1 MSSSPQYV
9 TSPVETV
16 GRSRRSLPVDRDRA
30 LPEAGSSVL
39 VSVYVWRFSAFAL
52 LLLAAGW
59 PAAGA
64 TNPQSLWPPEPLLE
78 MRVPFGPT
86 AFPSDSRSYLVYELR
101 VTNLSQSALAV
112 RRLEVRDADRA
123 AAAPVAA
130 YEGETLANVLQH
142 FDNPA
147 VGDRLPEAAD
157 QNRRL
162 AAGESVVLFLTLSL
176 EPDAVVPARLIHR
189 LFLADATVDGAI
201 VGTRGVELRAVGAPL
216 EDGPWQALSGAA
228 ANTSHHRRQIYVL
241 GGHAALPNRCA
252 IDWVRT
258 ENGAR
263 HSGSP
268 DENRNYFSY
277 GARVLAVVD
286 ATVVSVH
293 DGVAD
298 NLPGHRGAESF
309 KLSRDTIGGNTIVL
323 DLGHGQFAHYMHLQ
337 PGTLR
342 VKSGERVRRGQ
353 VIAQVGSSGSSFEPH
368 LHFEVT
374 TSPLTI
380 VGEGLPYLI
389 DEYEVVTSDGRK
401 RRRRELPLEG
411 ALIHFRLQ

>member
-1 MSSSPQYV
+1 V
-9 TSPVETV
+9 NI
-16 GRSRRSLPVDRDRA
+16 SL
-30 LPEAGSSVL
+30 
-39 VSVYVWRFSAFAL
+39 FSAFAL
-52 LLLAAGW
+52 VFLAAGS
-59 PAAGA
+59 PVAGA
-64 TNPQSLWPPEPLLE
+64 TNPQASWPPEPLLE

-86 AFPSDSRSYLVYELR
+86 AFPSDGRTYLVYELR
-101 VTNLSQSALAV
+101 VTNLAPSALAV
-112 RRLEVRDADRA
+112 RRLEVRDADHT
-123 AAAPVAA
+123 AAAPIAA

-147 VGDRLPEAAD
+147 VGDRMPTPAD
-157 QNRRL
+157 QHHRL
-162 AAGESVVLFLTLSL
+162 AAGESIILFLTLSL
-176 EPDAVVPARLIHR
+176 EAGASIPARLSHR
-189 LFLADATVDGAI
+189 LFTADATVDGA
-201 VGTRGVELRAVGAPL
+201 VLGTRGVELREVGAPL
-216 EDGPWQALSGAA
+216 EDGPWRAFSGAA

-241 GGHAALPNRCA
+241 SGHAALPNRCA

-258 ENGAR
+258 ENSAR

-268 DENRNYFSY
+268 DENRNYLSY
-277 GARVLAVVD
+277 GARVMAVED

-298 NLPGHRGAESF
+298 NLPGHRGAESL

-353 VIAQVGSSGSSFEPH
+353 VIAHVGNSGSSFEPH

-374 TSPLTI
+374 TSPLAI

-389 DEYEVVTSDGRK
+389 DEYEVATSDGRK

-411 ALIHFRLQ
+411 SLVHFRLQ